1 MEYLDSSSSSSS
13 SETFTYFTSPLLGPC
28 ITHEGFGLLCNA
40 KLSNSQR
47 AIAYNFSERILLSS
61 LKYVQR
67 EIGKDPT
74 KCLESNEV
82 DPFRI
87 GKDMTERKMP
97 VFLDLP
103 DVIKSVVQVKCNFF
117 QRIRHIFGPTGLY
130 VFKL

>member
-1 MEYLDSSSSSSS
+1 M
-13 SETFTYFTSPLLGPC
+13 
-28 ITHEGFGLLCNA
+28 A
-40 KLSNSQR
+40 
-47 AIAYNFSERILLSS
+47 ER
-61 LKYVQR
+61 KYVQR
-67 EIGKDPT
+67 VIGKDPT
-74 KCLESNEV
+74 KWLECIEL